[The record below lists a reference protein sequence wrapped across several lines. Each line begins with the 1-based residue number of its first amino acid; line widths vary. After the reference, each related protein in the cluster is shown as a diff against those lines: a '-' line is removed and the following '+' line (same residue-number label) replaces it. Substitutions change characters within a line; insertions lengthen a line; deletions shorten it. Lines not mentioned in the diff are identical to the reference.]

1 VDRLR
6 LAGDAVTLRERLD
19 EAVRIVNEAF
29 DEVEAACERAELVLV
44 PVKAVWLDRGG
55 EA

>member
-1 VDRLR
+1 
-6 LAGDAVTLRERLD
+6 VTLRERLD
-19 EAVRIVNEAF
+19 EAVRLVNEAL
-29 DEVEAACERAELVLV
+29 DECDAACERAELALV